1 MENSALSYPNELLTS
16 WKPGNAESGDVIG
29 FLLNVAQ
36 YFSKTI
42 LCAEPHLQH
51 TTGQVVSFC
60 GAGRGSGRNRN
71 DASMTDSP
79 PAPPHENNNNNF
91 ETVASVAMDMRNG
104 ITKHEMERSRNFN
117 ETASV
122 ALMDHLHS
130 LLCAPPSSW
139 KEFLECHFYTALP
152 RINARI
158 TELLKAQWAHD
169 AERAKNAAGIIQDDV
184 FVVNEALG
192 SKYLI
197 HPLSYSFT
205 LAMGN
210 RLNKLIH
217 PFLQSATLPQTK
229 V

>member
-1 MENSALSYPNELLTS
+1 MLLSIFQVSHINLIACFTKRKFCLWHFYN
-16 WKPGNAESGDVIG
+16 
-29 FLLNVAQ
+29 Q
-36 YFSKTI
+36 FSETI

-152 RINARI
+152 RY
-158 TELLKAQWAHD
+158 
-169 AERAKNAAGIIQDDV
+169 V
-184 FVVNEALG
+184 
-192 SKYLI
+192 
-197 HPLSYSFT
+197 
-205 LAMGN
+205 
-210 RLNKLIH
+210 
-217 PFLQSATLPQTK
+217 
-229 V
+229 